1 MSADRPARVPSIAPV
16 VSLTQQSS
24 PAAAVKVLGATLRKL
39 RLDNGKGLKDAAEA
53 IRASMSKISRLERGE
68 SPPRARDVFDLVR
81 FYGVH
86 DEESLFEI
94 EELLKKAL
102 ERAWWSHYSDVMPGW
117 LARLIG
123 MEDAATKIDTYEVHV
138 VPGLLQ
144 VPAYT
149 RAIVRTGLPRAADE
163 EVERRIE
170 LRRQRQALLADE
182 RRPDLTALLDEGILR
197 RPVGGPDVMAEQM
210 RHLLAESA
218 RDRINIRIVRFDR
231 AASITPPSPMTYL
244 RFASGGPSEMI
255 YLEQANSAT
264 YLSRRADID
273 AYREIL
279 LRLWAV
285 AEDRLSSQRMLRDAE
300 RHFAAAGQAPD
311 GGRTPSG

>member
-1 MSADRPARVPSIAPV
+1 MSAEHPARAPSIAPV
-16 VSLTQQSS
+16 VSLTQQTS

-39 RLDNGKGLKDAAEA
+39 RLDNGRGLKDAAEA

-68 SPPRARDVFDLVR
+68 SPPRPRDVFDLVR
-81 FYGVH
+81 YYGVR
-86 DEESLFEI
+86 DEESLSEI

-117 LARLIG
+117 LTRLIG
-123 MEDAATKIDTYEVHV
+123 MEDSATKIDTYEVHV

-144 VPAYT
+144 VPEYI
-149 RAIVRTGLPRAADE
+149 RAVVRSGLPRAAPE

-170 LRRQRQALLADE
+170 LRVQRQALLTDE
-182 RRPDLTALLDEGILR
+182 HRPDLTALLDEGILR
-197 RPVGGPDVMAEQM
+197 RPVGGPSVMAAQM

-218 RDRINIRIVRFDR
+218 RERINIRVVRFDR
-231 AASITPPSPMTYL
+231 AAGVAPPSPMTYL

-285 AEDRLSSQRMLRDAE
+285 AENRASSERMLRDAE
-300 RHFAAAGQAPD
+300 RHFTAAAED
-311 GGRTPSG
+311 

>member
-1 MSADRPARVPSIAPV
+1 MSAEHPARAPSIAPV
-16 VSLTQQSS
+16 VSLTQQTS

-39 RLDNGKGLKDAAEA
+39 RLDNGRGLKDAAEA

-68 SPPRARDVFDLVR
+68 SPPRPRDVFDLVR
-81 FYGVH
+81 YYGVR
-86 DEESLFEI
+86 DEESLSEI

-123 MEDAATKIDTYEVHV
+123 MEDSATKIDTYEVHV

-144 VPAYT
+144 VPEYI
-149 RAIVRTGLPRAADE
+149 RAVVRSGLPRAAPE

-170 LRRQRQALLADE
+170 LRLQRQALLADE
-182 RRPDLTALLDEGILR
+182 HRPDLTALLDEGILR
-197 RPVGGPDVMAEQM
+197 RPVGGPAVMAAQM

-218 RDRINIRIVRFDR
+218 RERINIRVVRFDR
-231 AASITPPSPMTYL
+231 AAGVAPPSPMTYL
-244 RFASGGPSEMI
+244 RFASGGPSEMV

-279 LRLWAV
+279 LRLWAA
-285 AEDRLSSQRMLRDAE
+285 AENRASSEGMLRDAE
-300 RHFAAAGQAPD
+300 RHFTAAAE
-311 GGRTPSG
+311 S

>member
-1 MSADRPARVPSIAPV
+1 MSAEHPARAPSIAPV
-16 VSLTQQSS
+16 VSLTQQTS

-39 RLDNGKGLKDAAEA
+39 RLDNGRGLKDAAEA

-68 SPPRARDVFDLVR
+68 SPPRPRDVFDLVR
-81 FYGVH
+81 YYGVR
-86 DEESLFEI
+86 DEESLSEI

-123 MEDAATKIDTYEVHV
+123 MEDSATKIDTYEVHV

-144 VPAYT
+144 VPEYI
-149 RAIVRTGLPRAADE
+149 RAVVRSGLPRAAPE

-170 LRRQRQALLADE
+170 LRLQRQALLADE
-182 RRPDLTALLDEGILR
+182 HRPDLTALLDEGILR
-197 RPVGGPDVMAEQM
+197 RPVGGPAVMAAQM

-218 RDRINIRIVRFDR
+218 RERINIRVVRFDR
-231 AASITPPSPMTYL
+231 AAGVAPPSPMTYL

-279 LRLWAV
+279 LRLWAA
-285 AEDRLSSQRMLRDAE
+285 AENRASSERMLRDAE
-300 RHFAAAGQAPD
+300 RHFTVAAE
-311 GGRTPSG
+311 S

>member
-1 MSADRPARVPSIAPV
+1 MSAEHPARAPSIAPV
-16 VSLTQQSS
+16 VSLTQQTS

-39 RLDNGKGLKDAAEA
+39 RLDNGRGLKDAAEA

-68 SPPRARDVFDLVR
+68 SPPRPRDVFDLVR
-81 FYGVH
+81 YYGVR
-86 DEESLFEI
+86 DEESLSEI

-123 MEDAATKIDTYEVHV
+123 MEDSATKIDTYEVHV

-144 VPAYT
+144 VPEYI
-149 RAIVRTGLPRAADE
+149 RAVVRSGLPRAAPE

-170 LRRQRQALLADE
+170 LRLQRQALLADE
-182 RRPDLTALLDEGILR
+182 HRPDLTALLDEGILR
-197 RPVGGPDVMAEQM
+197 RPVGGPAVMAAQM

-218 RDRINIRIVRFDR
+218 RERINIRVVRFDR
-231 AASITPPSPMTYL
+231 AAGVAPPSPMTYL

-279 LRLWAV
+279 LRLWAA
-285 AEDRLSSQRMLRDAE
+285 AENRASSERMLRDAE
-300 RHFAAAGQAPD
+300 RHFTAAAE
-311 GGRTPSG
+311 S

>member
-1 MSADRPARVPSIAPV
+1 MSAEHPARAPSIAPV
-16 VSLTQQSS
+16 VSLTQQTS

-39 RLDNGKGLKDAAEA
+39 RLDNGRGLKDAAEA

-68 SPPRARDVFDLVR
+68 SPPRPRDVFDLVR
-81 FYGVH
+81 YYGVR
-86 DEESLFEI
+86 DEESLSEI

-123 MEDAATKIDTYEVHV
+123 MEDSATKIDTYEVHV

-144 VPAYT
+144 VPEYI
-149 RAIVRTGLPRAADE
+149 RAVVRSGLPRAAPE

-170 LRRQRQALLADE
+170 LRLQRQALLADE
-182 RRPDLTALLDEGILR
+182 HRPDLTALLDEGILR
-197 RPVGGPDVMAEQM
+197 RPVGGPAVMAAQM

-218 RDRINIRIVRFDR
+218 RERINIRVVRFDR
-231 AASITPPSPMTYL
+231 AAGVAPPSPMTYL

-279 LRLWAV
+279 LRLWAA
-285 AEDRLSSQRMLRDAE
+285 AENRASSERMLRDTE
-300 RHFAAAGQAPD
+300 RHFTAAAE
-311 GGRTPSG
+311 S

>member
-1 MSADRPARVPSIAPV
+1 MSAEHPARAPSIAPV
-16 VSLTQQSS
+16 VSLTQQTS

-39 RLDNGKGLKDAAEA
+39 RLDNGRGLKDAAEA

-68 SPPRARDVFDLVR
+68 SPPRPRDVFDLVR
-81 FYGVH
+81 YYGVR
-86 DEESLFEI
+86 DEESLSEI

-123 MEDAATKIDTYEVHV
+123 MEDSATKIDTYEVHV

-144 VPAYT
+144 VPEYI
-149 RAIVRTGLPRAADE
+149 RAVVRSGLPRAAPE

-170 LRRQRQALLADE
+170 LRLQRQALLADE
-182 RRPDLTALLDEGILR
+182 HRPDLTALLDEGILH
-197 RPVGGPDVMAEQM
+197 RPVGGPAVMAAQM

-218 RDRINIRIVRFDR
+218 RERINIRVVRFDR
-231 AASITPPSPMTYL
+231 AAGVAPPSPMTYL

-279 LRLWAV
+279 LRLWAA
-285 AEDRLSSQRMLRDAE
+285 AENRDCSERMLRDAE
-300 RHFAAAGQAPD
+300 RHFTAAAEG
-311 GGRTPSG
+311 

>member
-1 MSADRPARVPSIAPV
+1 MSAEHPARAPSIAPV
-16 VSLTQQSS
+16 VSLTQQTS

-39 RLDNGKGLKDAAEA
+39 RLDNGRGLKDAAEA

-68 SPPRARDVFDLVR
+68 SPPRPRDVFDLVR
-81 FYGVH
+81 YYGVR
-86 DEESLFEI
+86 DEESLSEI

-123 MEDAATKIDTYEVHV
+123 MEDSATKIDTYEVHV

-144 VPAYT
+144 VPEYI
-149 RAIVRTGLPRAADE
+149 RAVVRSGLPRAAPE

-170 LRRQRQALLADE
+170 LRLQRQALLADE
-182 RRPDLTALLDEGILR
+182 HRPDLTALLDEGILH
-197 RPVGGPDVMAEQM
+197 RPVGGPAVMAAQM

-218 RDRINIRIVRFDR
+218 RERINIRVVRFDR
-231 AASITPPSPMTYL
+231 AAGVAPPSPMTYL

-279 LRLWAV
+279 LRLWAA
-285 AEDRLSSQRMLRDAE
+285 AENRDSSERMLRDAE
-300 RHFAAAGQAPD
+300 RHFTAAAEG
-311 GGRTPSG
+311 

>member
-1 MSADRPARVPSIAPV
+1 MSADRPARVSSSVAPV
-16 VSLTQQSS
+16 VAFERQRN

-39 RLDNGKGLKDAAEA
+39 RLDHGLGLKDAAEA
-53 IRASMSKISRLERGE
+53 IRASMSKISQLERGE
-68 SPPRARDVFDLVR
+68 SPPRPRDVFDLVR

-86 DEESLFEI
+86 DEESLCEM

-102 ERAWWSHYSDVMPGW
+102 EPAWWSHYSDVMPGW

-123 MEDAATKIDTYEVHV
+123 MEDSATRIDTYEVHV

-144 VPAYT
+144 VPEYI
-149 RAIVRTGLPRAADE
+149 RAVVRGGLPRAARA

-170 LRRQRQALLADE
+170 LRCQRQALLADE
-182 RRPDLTALLDEGILR
+182 GRPDLTALLDEGILR
-197 RPVGGPDVMAEQM
+197 RPVGGPAVMAAQL

-218 RDRINIRIVRFDR
+218 RDRINIRVLRFDR
-231 AASITPPSPMTYL
+231 AAGLTPPSPMTHL

-255 YLEQANSAT
+255 YLEQANGAT

-273 AYREIL
+273 AHREIL

-285 AEDRLSSQRMLRDAE
+285 AEDRASSERMLREAE
-300 RHFAAAGQAPD
+300 RRFATAAND
-311 GGRTPSG
+311 